1 MAEYCTT
8 IAIIGKAML
17 IVISPAKK
25 LDYDTPAKTSKF
37 TMPEYL
43 NESER
48 LIKTL
53 RQYSAMDLAELMHLS
68 MNLAELNFERYYQW
82 KKNYGEKEAKQC
94 LLAFKGDVYAG
105 MDAES
110 FKQKDLDYAQNHLRI
125 LSGLYGLLRP
135 LDLMMPYR
143 LEMGTKLVNERGK
156 NLYEFWGDM
165 ITDGINSQLKAQKD
179 NILIN
184 LASNEYFK
192 SVKAKNIEGRI
203 ITPQFKENKNG
214 SYKMIGIFAKR
225 ARGLMS
231 RYILLN
237 RLKDPEEIK
246 SFDVEGY
253 SFNGKLS
260 KGDQWVFTR

>member
-1 MAEYCTT
+1 
-8 IAIIGKAML
+8 ML

-25 LDYDTPAKTSKF
+25 LDYETPATVKKF

-43 NESER
+43 DESAK

-68 MNLAELNFERYYQW
+68 MNLAELNFDRYYHWRKDYNQ
-82 KKNYGEKEAKQC
+82 EKGKQC

-110 FKQKDLDYAQNHLRI
+110 FKAKDFDYAQQHLRI

-135 LDLMMPYR
+135 LDLMLPYR
-143 LEMGTKLVNERGK
+143 LEMGTKLPNERGK
-156 NLYEFWGDM
+156 NLYEFWGDR
-165 ITDGINSQLKAQKD
+165 ITDGINQQLKKQGD
-179 NILIN
+179 DILVN

-192 SVKAKNIEGRI
+192 SVKPKQVEGRI
-203 ITPQFKENKNG
+203 ITPQFKEHKGG
-214 SYKMIGIFAKR
+214 SYKMIGIYAKK

-237 RLKDPEEIK
+237 RLKNAEDIK
-246 SFDVEGY
+246 SFDYDGY
-253 SFNGKLS
+253 RFNAKLS
-260 KGDQWVFTR
+260 HGDQWVFTRG

>member
-1 MAEYCTT
+1 
-8 IAIIGKAML
+8 ML

-25 LDYDTPAKTSKF
+25 LDYETPAKTKKF
-37 TMPEYL
+37 TMPDFL
-43 NESER
+43 DESEQ
-48 LIKTL
+48 LIKVL
-53 RQYSAMDLAELMHLS
+53 RNYSAMDLAELMHLS
-68 MNLAELNFERYYQW
+68 MKLAELNFDRYYDW
-82 KKNYGEKEAKQC
+82 KKDYGPQDAKQC

-110 FKQKDLDYAQNHLRI
+110 FKAKDLDYAQSHLRI

-143 LEMGTKLVNERGK
+143 LEMGTKLENERGK
-156 NLYEFWGDM
+156 NLYEFWGDI
-165 ITDGINSQLKAQKD
+165 ITDGINKQLKAQKD
-179 NILIN
+179 DILIN

-192 SVKAKNIEGRI
+192 SVKPKQIQGRI

-214 SYKMIGIFAKR
+214 TYKMIGIYAKK

-237 RLKDPEEIK
+237 RLKDAEEIK
-246 SFDVEGY
+246 SFDYEGY
-253 SFNGKLS
+253 QFNDSLS

>member
-1 MAEYCTT
+1 
-8 IAIIGKAML
+8 ML

-25 LDYDTPAKTSKF
+25 LDYETPSVTKKF
-37 TMPEYL
+37 TMPTFL
-43 NESER
+43 DESER
-48 LIKTL
+48 LVNTL
-53 RQYSAMDLAELMHLS
+53 RQYSALDLAELMHLS

-82 KKNYGEKEAKQC
+82 NKDYGEQQAKQC

-105 MDAES
+105 LDAES
-110 FKQKDLDYAQNHLRI
+110 FKAKDFDYAQSHLRI

-143 LEMGTKLVNERGK
+143 LEMGTRLENERGK
-156 NLYEFWGDM
+156 NLYEFWGDI
-165 ITDGINSQLKAQKD
+165 ITDAINKQLRAQKD
-179 NILIN
+179 DVLIN

-192 SVKAKNIEGRI
+192 SVKPKKVEGRI

-214 SYKMIGIFAKR
+214 SYKMIGIYAKK

-237 RLKDPEEIK
+237 RLKDPQDLK
-246 SFDVEGY
+246 SFDDEGY
-253 SFNGKLS
+253 QFNAALS
-260 KGDQWVFTR
+260 QGDQWVFTR

>member
-1 MAEYCTT
+1 
-8 IAIIGKAML
+8 ML

-25 LDYDTPAKTSKF
+25 LDYETPAKTKKF
-37 TMPEYL
+37 TMPDFL
-43 NESER
+43 DESEQ
-48 LIKTL
+48 LIKVL
-53 RQYSAMDLAELMHLS
+53 RNYSAMDLAELMHLS
-68 MNLAELNFERYYQW
+68 MKLAELNFDRYYDW
-82 KKNYGEKEAKQC
+82 KKDYGPQDAKQC

-110 FKQKDLDYAQNHLRI
+110 FKAKDLDYAQSHLRI

-143 LEMGTKLVNERGK
+143 LEMGTKLENERGK
-156 NLYEFWGDM
+156 NLYEFWGDI
-165 ITDGINSQLKAQKD
+165 ITDGINKQLKAQKD
-179 NILIN
+179 DILIN

-192 SVKAKNIEGRI
+192 SVKPKQIQGRI

-214 SYKMIGIFAKR
+214 TYKMIGIYAKK

-237 RLKDPEEIK
+237 RLKDAEEIK
-246 SFDVEGY
+246 SFDYEGY
-253 SFNGKLS
+253 QFNDSMS
-260 KGDQWVFTR
+260 KDDQWVFTR

>member
-1 MAEYCTT
+1 
-8 IAIIGKAML
+8 ML

-25 LDYDTPAKTSKF
+25 LDYETPVRTSKF
-37 TMPEYL
+37 TMPDFL
-43 NESER
+43 DDSQQ
-48 LIKTL
+48 LITTL

-68 MNLAELNFERYYQW
+68 MNLAELNFDRYEKW
-82 KKNYGEKEAKQC
+82 KKKYGQKEARQC

-110 FKQKDLDYAQNHLRI
+110 FSAKDLDFAQSHLRI

-143 LEMGTKLVNERGK
+143 LEMGTKLINARGK
-156 NLYEFWGDM
+156 NLYEFWGDT
-165 ITDGINSQLKAQKD
+165 ITNAINKQLKAQKD
-179 NILIN
+179 DILIN

-192 SVKAKNIEGRI
+192 SVKPKQVDGRI
-203 ITPQFKENKNG
+203 ITPQFKEFKNG
-214 SYKMIGIFAKR
+214 QYKMIGIFAKR

-237 RLKDPEEIK
+237 RLKNPDDIK
-246 SFDVEGY
+246 HFDSEGY
-253 SFNGKLS
+253 GFNERLS
-260 KGDQWVFTR
+260 KGDNWVFTR